1 MNEDETSS
9 DSAVILSIYKD
20 EEDDI
25 DYSSLFVPENTDDLT
40 DEEEMILESIE
51 RRNYRTR
58 KL

>member
-20 EEDDI
+20 EEENI